1 MRLNA
6 FIAKTGFSSR
16 RNATLLIKD
25 GRVRVNGDVVIKP
38 WLEIGENDALE
49 IDGKPVR
56 LERERYIIFNK
67 PIGVTSTVRDKFAS
81 KKVVDYIP
89 KSFGRVYP
97 VGRLDKDSR
106 GLLIL
111 TNDGQLCYRATHPK
125 YEIEKEYE
133 VVLRGR
139 VTNRDIEKFKRG
151 VLDGDDILRV
161 KTAKIRSVDEGSTT
175 MSAVICE
182 GKKRHLRR
190 LLENS
195 GFPVSDL
202 KRVRIG
208 QIKLGALREGQFRL
222 IDKASAYRLLGS
234 I

>member
-1 MRLNA
+1 VRLNA